1 MYSAKIFIVFVF
13 AASITWQEAHCV
25 DKTLE
30 PGEHGADVVRAVI
43 SKIVF
48 SNIKSLTTDSTR
60 HNGLVE
66 TFMRTM
72 AYVETRDG
80 MLNNSQSGGIWN
92 IHYDLFADL
101 KVELQ
106 RGPKYVNVSMELEAQ
121 HNENHIRLMDWDSIV
136 YDNLT
141 IPLYSGLFARLVIL
155 TFPSNLSSVENFD
168 RYWNTVF
175 KMENGNTE
183 KWITD
188 ARNLTLTENQ
198 GIDNNYYY

>member
-1 MYSAKIFIVFVF
+1 MYSANIFIVFVF
-13 AASITWQEAHCV
+13 TASITWQAFHCV

-30 PGEHGADVVRAVI
+30 QEEHGADVVRAVI
-43 SKIVF
+43 SKIAF
-48 SNIKSLTTDSTR
+48 SNIKSLTRDSTR

-66 TFMRTM
+66 TFMRIM

-80 MLNNSQSGGIWN
+80 MLSNSSGGIWN
-92 IHYDLFADL
+92 IREGLFNEVKL
-101 KVELQ
+101 EIQ
-106 RGPKYVNVSMELEAQ
+106 HGSKYVNVSMELEAQ

-141 IPLYSGLFARLVIL
+141 IPLYSGLLARLVIL
-155 TFPSNLSSVENFD
+155 ISPSNLSSVENFD
-168 RYWNTVF
+168 IFWNDVF
-175 KMENGNTE
+175 KMRSGNTG

-198 GIDNNYYY
+198 GSYK